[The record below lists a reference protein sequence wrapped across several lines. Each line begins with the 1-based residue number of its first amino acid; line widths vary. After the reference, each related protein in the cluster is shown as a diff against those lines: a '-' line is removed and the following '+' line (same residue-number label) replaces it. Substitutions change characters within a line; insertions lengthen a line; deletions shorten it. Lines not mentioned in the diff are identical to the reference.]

1 MAEQI
6 IEQGGT
12 APQTQTGAV
21 VPQTQTAPQ
30 PAEPV
35 AIDYDKIAK
44 IVEGKQTVTEDSV
57 LKGYFK
63 QQGLTG
69 DEMAQAIK
77 AFKEE
82 KASKVPDVDA
92 LNAQIAEANDRAL
105 KAEIK
110 MQAMTMAGEL
120 GVSASK
126 MPYLLKMADLSQVDA
141 DGVVNEDKLKEA
153 LGEVLKDLPELKATA
168 EQAHGF
174 KVGSDGQ
181 TQPKDNTDELARIF
195 GVKKG

>member
-12 APQTQTGAV
+12 VPQTQTGAV

-141 DGVVNEDKLKEA
+141 DGVVDEDKLKEA
-153 LGEVLKDLPELKATA
+153 LGEVLKDLPELQATA

-181 TQPKDNTDELARIF
+181 SQPKDNADELARIF